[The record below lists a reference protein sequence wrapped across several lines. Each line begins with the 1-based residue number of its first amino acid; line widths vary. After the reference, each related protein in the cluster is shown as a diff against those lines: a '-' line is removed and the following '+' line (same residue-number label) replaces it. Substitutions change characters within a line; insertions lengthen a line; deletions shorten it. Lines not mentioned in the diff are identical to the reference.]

1 MLRYVE
7 QFDVQQ
13 PELTIRETVEFCAQ
27 LRLDKNDP
35 KIGNDDGKREYAAYV
50 LGLME
55 LTDIQNLQVGS
66 FAEGGL
72 TFEQRKRLSIAC
84 ELAGSPS
91 VIFLDEP
98 TSGLDSR
105 GATVVI
111 KAMKRIAG
119 TGRTV
124 CATIHQPSSAVF
136 EMFDDLLLLKKGGNV
151 VFFGELGKD
160 SVNLINYFESR
171 GANPIKYGENPA
183 SWMLSCYSGENA
195 ETRMLDWGL
204 VYKQS
209 EEYNTAQRDIMAI
222 EAASEESKRI
232 VFEEVYVTSF
242 SERLKFMIERLYR
255 IYKRSP
261 AYNLARLMIAVFYS
275 FIIGSV
281 FLRGDGRRN
290 SWGENELSA
299 VISTMFLSL
308 IVIGITSIS
317 MAVPVTQQIRDV
329 FYKHRAS
336 GMMSHSSLSWA
347 LFFAETPYI
356 CLISLL
362 FGAIYYATV
371 GLFHTGKLFGL
382 FWVFFTLNVAIYS
395 YFGQAFICLVKDT
408 PTAGA
413 LVGALIGYNIF
424 FSGLIVRP
432 QYFVGPFQLGYWTAP
447 GRFAFEGLVTTQFA
461 DNDTPVYPE
470 FASPY
475 FFYLNCTETDFHSE
489 CFGTIDNYVQFFF
502 GGRFTLENF
511 GLDVGVL
518 VAYMILAKCVTEFA
532 LWKFNYVN
540 T

>member
-1 MLRYVE
+1 MLYFFTRYVE

-111 KAMKRIAG
+111 QAMKRIAD

-136 EMFDDLLLLKKGGNV
+136 EMFDDLLLLKKGEMW
-151 VFFGELGKD
+151 FFLASLERIVSIL
-160 SVNLINYFESR
+160 STILNQEVQILLSTARIQHR
-171 GANPIKYGENPA
+171 GCCRAIP
-183 SWMLSCYSGENA
+183 
-195 ETRMLDWGL
+195 
-204 VYKQS
+204 
-209 EEYNTAQRDIMAI
+209 RDIMAI

-261 AYNLARLMIAVFYS
+261 AYNLARLMIAIFYS

-518 VAYMILAKCVTEFA
+518 IAYMILAKCVTEFA